1 MKFYKT
7 KLRNSYRTYNLRQ
20 GNQTL
25 EEQIKYSY
33 DEQERYNWT
42 KKYNIIEIYLDDK
55 LVYKSIRL

>member
-33 DEQERYNWT
+33 EEQERYSWT
-42 KKYNIIEIYLDDK
+42 KNTI
-55 LVYKSIRL
+55 

>member
-7 KLRNSYRTYNLRQ
+7 KLINSYRTYNLRQ

-33 DEQERYNWT
+33 EEQERYSWT

>member
-33 DEQERYNWT
+33 EEQEKYSWT
-42 KKYNIIEIYLDDK
+42 KKYNVIEIYLDDK

>member
-33 DEQERYNWT
+33 EEQERYSWT